1 MIDKWV
7 EMICFK
13 NKYFLITAYK
23 WWSRANEI
31 DNVVLLS
38 KKKKK
43 RLLFSVNSN
52 LIFLGDKC
60 TYTSYYFF
68 LEYFIYKLI

>member
-43 RLLFSVNSN
+43 RLLFSVELKFN
-52 LIFLGDKC
+52 
-60 TYTSYYFF
+60 FF
-68 LEYFIYKLI
+68 GR